1 MLNEETNT
9 PVPAEAEAPK
19 PKAKGR
25 PFEPGRKKTGGRPK
39 KSDTAGKLWEPRNI
53 AEANKFKGLEE
64 LIKIFQTGKL
74 PVSGPGKVAQDASPA
89 QRVDCLK
96 QACSYLFPRLATTE
110 LTGPGGDGP
119 IQVEALNV
127 HQIHASAELS
137 AMAQKLSLALSG
149 YGDSVRQLEAGT
161 QDDETL

>member
-1 MLNEETNT
+1 MLNEETNN
-9 PVPAEAEAPK
+9 PVPAEAEAEAPT

-39 KSDTAGKLWEPRNI
+39 KSETAGKLWEPRNI

-110 LTGPGGDGP
+110 ISGPDNGPMQMQVAQIDVTRLMMDSETAAAAQRIALALTYPKLLGDGKDN
-119 IQVEALNV
+119 ENL
-127 HQIHASAELS
+127 
-137 AMAQKLSLALSG
+137 
-149 YGDSVRQLEAGT
+149 
-161 QDDETL
+161 

>member
-9 PVPAEAEAPK
+9 PVPAEAEAEAPK
-19 PKAKGR
+19 PKATGR

-39 KSDTAGKLWEPRNI
+39 KSETAGKLWEPRNI

-110 LTGPGGDGP
+110 VTGPDNGP
-119 IQVEALNV
+119 LAVNV
-127 HQIHASAELS
+127 STLDVTKLMENAEL
-137 AMAQKLSLALSG
+137 AQAAQRVALG
-149 YGDSVRQLEAGT
+149 LIYPPKQLESGE
-161 QDDETL
+161 DR